1 MPINEYNHELG
12 ISITGGYVYNGSAI
26 KVLSGKYIFGDWT
39 GPLFF
44 LEQKGQTWTRGNI
57 ELTGKPSGDL
67 KILGFAED
75 NVAELYVLTNQEVGS
90 KGTKGAVYKFVNP

>member
-1 MPINEYNHELG
+1 LPINEYGHELG
-12 ISITGGYVYNGSAI
+12 ISITGGYIYNGVAI
-26 KVLSGKYIFGDWT
+26 QELSGKYIFGDWT

-75 NVAELYVLTNQEVGS
+75 NNAELYVLTNQEVGP
-90 KGTKGAVYKFVNP
+90 KVTKGAIYKFMKP